1 VSWIKAVSFL
11 VLVNARIFS
20 RSELRRRGI
29 FRPSFV
35 LGACCEPA
43 WRDLNVP
50 SDETLGRSHKK
61 SLCTCGNFP
70 HGIRIDETRSRSTG
84 QLPRV
89 CNERLLHL
97 PNCEL
102 QPPGN
107 TSLQRLN
114 SPLPV
119 RRMLQRRN
127 VSPQLFFVP
136 VTLEHFV
143 PPLGSVIAAAPFR

>member
-1 VSWIKAVSFL
+1 M
-11 VLVNARIFS
+11 
-20 RSELRRRGI
+20 
-29 FRPSFV
+29 
-35 LGACCEPA
+35 
-43 WRDLNVP
+43 
-50 SDETLGRSHKK
+50 SHKK

-114 SPLPV
+114 SLLPA
-119 RRMLQRRN
+119 RHMLQRIQNEGNKYAHCYVVTEVGESRLQVAPGFGKQRRIRAS
-127 VSPQLFFVP
+127 VS
-136 VTLEHFV
+136 
-143 PPLGSVIAAAPFR
+143 AANPSFKMTSLW